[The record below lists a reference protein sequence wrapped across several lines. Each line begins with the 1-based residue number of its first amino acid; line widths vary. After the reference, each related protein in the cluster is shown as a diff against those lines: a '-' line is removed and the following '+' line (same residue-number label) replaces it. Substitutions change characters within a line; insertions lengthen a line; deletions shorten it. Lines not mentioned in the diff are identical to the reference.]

1 MAMATMNSSAGDELE
16 HRKRRLEETEGA
28 GGRGGADE
36 TLHPNK
42 RLQFSSDSN
51 SNPNSNSNLNG
62 YSSINPNQSSHPPT
76 NVAPPPDPQPEEEQ
90 SPYRG
95 LEVS

>member
-28 GGRGGADE
+28 GGRGADE

-90 SPYRG
+90 SPYKG

>member
-42 RLQFSSDSN
+42 RLQFSDSN
-51 SNPNSNSNLNG
+51 SNPTSNSNLNG

-76 NVAPPPDPQPEEEQ
+76 NMAPPPDPQPEEEQ